1 MIKKIALGVLAIIV
15 LILGLAAMQPDS
27 FEVRRSIAVKAPPEK
42 IAPLLTDFRQWA
54 SWSPWEKLDPNMKR
68 TFTGAPSG
76 KGAVYEWEGNS
87 DVGKGR
93 MEIIDASTPAK
104 TVVKLAF
111 LEPVESHSTT
121 EFTLTPQGD
130 TTTVTWNMHGPMPF
144 LSKLMTVFMNMDD
157 MIGKDFDKGLAQLKT
172 AAEK

>member
-1 MIKKIALGVLAIIV
+1 MIKKIGLAFLAILV
-15 LILGLAAMQPDS
+15 LILGLAAMKPDS
-27 FEVRRSIAVKAPPEK
+27 FSVRRSIAVKAPPEK
-42 IAPLLTDFRQWA
+42 IAPLLTDFHHWA

-68 TFTGAPSG
+68 TFSGAPSG
-76 KGAVYEWEGNS
+76 KGAIYEWEGNS

-93 MEIIDASTPAK
+93 MEILDASTPAK

-130 TTTVTWNMHGPMPF
+130 STNVTWNMQGPMPF
-144 LSKLMTVFMNMDD
+144 MSKLMTVFMNMDD
-157 MIGKDFDKGLAQLKT
+157 MIGKDFNKGLAQLKT